1 MKIAT
6 PPPRNKKRKIVI
18 TAVIIVVVL
27 VTTAAYMLLSGRF
40 GWPQP
45 LFMSSNDTSVKSQD
59 TERTVNDVDYSGPT
73 KEDVDES
80 QAAKE
85 KIDQEQADDNST
97 QTPAQQQTVSV
108 AVSFADV
115 SGTNFEVRA
124 FVPTAIEGGGTCTAT
139 LTQGS
144 SKVQKSS
151 EAFVDTS
158 SSQCRPIY
166 IPVSEFPSKGT
177 WSLNITY
184 ASATHKGESGA
195 FEVSL

>member
-1 MKIAT
+1 MKTNHTKKSTQKRTLVIAG
-6 PPPRNKKRKIVI
+6 IIFVALCGA
-18 TAVIIVVVL
+18 TAGY
-27 VTTAAYMLLSGRF
+27 ALLAQQN
-40 GWPQP
+40 GWPLP
-45 LFMSSNDTSVKSQD
+45 FFNTSNESPQTT
-59 TERTVNDVDYSGPT
+59 TERPVIDVDYSGPT

-184 ASATHKGESGA
+184 ASPTHKGESGA